1 MTGFS
6 RVDGHSGGVTW
17 TWEVKSVNGRNLE
30 VRCRLP
36 VGMDALEL
44 PARKLAAERLR
55 RGNVNVALQVAR
67 SGGVTGY
74 RLNAA
79 LLSELADLVRQAET
93 LVDAAA
99 PRLDGLLAL
108 RGIIEPVE
116 PTESDAEREARE
128 SEMLATLG
136 QALERLAASRAAEGA
151 RLAAILSA
159 LVDEMAKLT
168 QAAAQSAAARPDA
181 LKARLKEQIALL
193 LEASPAL
200 PADRLAQECAILVA
214 KGDVREELDRLAAHL
229 AAARELI
236 AKGDPGGAGRRLDF
250 LAQEFNREANTLCS
264 KAGDVE
270 LTHIGLDLK
279 LVIDRFREQVQNIE

>member
-136 QALERLAASRAAEGA
+136 QALDRLAASRAAEGA